1 MASEDG
7 LRRDLGALADQTFD
21 VLVIGG
27 GACGAATAREA
38 ALRGYR
44 TALIERDDFS
54 AGASAHCFKVVH
66 GGIRYIQHAD
76 VRRMRAS
83 CFERAVMLRIAPH
96 LVSPLPFVI
105 PTYGHSKSSKWF
117 LGTGMLLYD
126 ALTAD
131 INRHT
136 LDPARRIGRTR
147 FLGAQA
153 TRALFPTVDPKGL
166 TGAAIFEDGQ
176 MYSPPRLVL
185 GFAAA
190 AARLGGCVANYV
202 EAERL
207 LLEGTRVIGVTA
219 RDRLGGQTFDI
230 RARLIINA
238 AGPWAEGLLEPLATP
253 GYGPPGTYS
262 RDACF
267 VIGRRFAAPM
277 ALAVQGRTR
286 DSDALV
292 ARNTRHLFLVPWRD
306 CTLVGVWHSIVPRKP
321 DSVSLAPA
329 ELRQFIEEFNA
340 SYPALELKQSDVRR
354 VDFGL
359 VPFGEASKQNGGLS
373 FGKESRLI
381 DHRKNGGPSG
391 LVTVV
396 SVRYTVARRD
406 AVEALDLADAQLGG
420 ARAAASSTTEPLPGG
435 DIADFNQALRDLDA
449 RRPLWLPQDAIEP
462 MLRNYGTRAQRVLS
476 LAESEPHLAQPLSG
490 SQVLRAEA
498 LFAVREEMAVRMSD
512 VVMRRTGLGTNGH
525 PGATALDEMQELL
538 ARELGWSAKRVGEER
553 ALTERHFAR
562 YLAEAPPLPEE
573 RERARVSL

>member
-1 MASEDG
+1 MAAPAG
-7 LRRDLGALADQTFD
+7 LRRDLKALANQTFD
-21 VLVIGG
+21 VLVVGG

-66 GGIRYIQHAD
+66 GGIRYVQHAD
-76 VRRMRAS
+76 VKRMRAS

-105 PTYGHSKSSKWF
+105 PTYGHAKSSKWF

-136 LDPARRIGRTR
+136 LDPARRIQRTK
-147 FLGAQA
+147 FLGAEA
-153 TRALFPTVDPKGL
+153 TRTLFPTVEPQGL
-166 TGAAIFEDGQ
+166 TGAAVFEDGQ

-190 AARLGGCVANYV
+190 AVEFGACIANYV

-207 LLEGTRVIGVTA
+207 LLDGARIVGVTA
-219 RDRLGGQTFDI
+219 RDRLDGSSFDI
-230 RARLIINA
+230 RARLVINA
-238 AGPWAEGLLEPLATP
+238 AGPWAEGLLEPFKP
-253 GYGPPGTYS
+253 GYGPTGTYS

-267 VIGRRFAAPM
+267 VIARRFAAPM

-306 CTLVGVWHSIVPRKP
+306 CTLVGVWHAIVPRNP
-321 DSVSLAPA
+321 DSVALERS
-329 ELRQFIEEFNA
+329 ELRQFIGEFNG
-340 SYPALELKQSDVRR
+340 SYPALGLEERDVRR

-359 VPFGEASKQNGGLS
+359 VPFGEASKQHGGLS

-381 DHRKNGGPSG
+381 DHRRQGGVSG
-391 LVTVV
+391 LISVI

-406 AVEALDLADAQLGG
+406 AVEALDLAGEQLGG
-420 ARAAASSTTEPLPGG
+420 RRAAPASSTQALPGG
-435 DIADFNQALRDLDA
+435 DIEDFDQALRSLA
-449 RRPLWLPQDAIEP
+449 AQRPAWLPTDAVEP
-462 MLRNYGTRAQRVLS
+462 MLRNYGTRAADILA
-476 LAESEPHLAQPLSG
+476 LAELEPRLTQRFSG
-490 SQVLRAEA
+490 SEISHAEA
-498 LFAVREEMAVRMSD
+498 IFAVREEMAQRMSD
-512 VVMRRTGLGTNGH
+512 VIMRRTGLGTNGH
-525 PGATALDEMQELL
+525 PGAAALDEIQALL
-538 ARELGWSAKRVGEER
+538 ARELGWSAKRVSEER
-553 ALTERHFAR
+553 ALTERHLAR
-562 YLAEAPPLPEE
+562 YLASAPHVTE
-573 RERARVSL
+573 RLEPASVSL